1 MIAVM
6 LEAPQELGRSLE
18 NADTT
23 SHGCQVDVIEC
34 YPSVPAANGRLCN
47 VNMGLYPIV
56 SS

>member
-23 SHGCQVDVIEC
+23 SHGCQVGVIEC